1 MRIIT
6 IKKQQTLIIVTH
18 FRLGQKIGIK
28 MQQLHKTMTHLD
40 EGENLQAI
48 IKQDEQMSKLNVATT
63 QNYDPFRWMWKF
75 ASNG

>member
-1 MRIIT
+1 MDENYYSQKAT
-6 IKKQQTLIIVTH
+6 NFDNCDP
-18 FRLGQKIGIK
+18 FRLGQKIGTK

-63 QNYDPFRWMWKF
+63 QNYDPFR
-75 ASNG
+75 